1 MVTGLKTILK
11 TMSAVRLLPVVMV
24 AGALVLGI
32 KLGNIASGTVALLSA
47 REVRAETAAP
57 ASEAA
62 SEAAAKPEGAAAEA
76 DAPENAGG
84 DGAAEADGEGG
95 DDMLPDSNAYTKG
108 ELELLQD
115 LSKRRQE
122 LDARQQGLDMRE
134 RVLQVTEQR
143 INEKLAELKTIEER
157 IQGLLAQYDAQ
168 QEKRLSSLVKVY
180 ETMKPKD
187 AARIF
192 NSLDLDILIPV
203 AERMKES
210 KIASI
215 LAKMSGEAAKAL
227 TVELATRREIP
238 VPQGSGA
245 P

>member
-1 MVTGLKTILK
+1 MRLKKILR

-57 ASEAA
+57 PAEATGEAS
-62 SEAAAKPEGAAAEA
+62 AKPE
-76 DAPENAGG
+76 
-84 DGAAEADGEGG
+84 DGAADAATPESAGGEDGAGEAEGEGG

-203 AERMKES
+203 AERMKEA